1 MIMPFG
7 DFNIKNIIIKIL
19 NVFKILG
26 EHSLKFQKVLSVLWS
41 FGATKDWHNLVG
53 SFSCELKLTL
63 ADFHQVLASLDE
75 GFVLSEDGLI
85 GIEVPILFGGVFLDH
100 VLVLE
105 ANLFPFFAAVDAF
118 LEIKHAFLNVT
129 GKHVIFVNL
138 CSASLDDLVANLG
151 KETLHSFWSV
161 VENTELPDYTDSH

>member
-19 NVFKILG
+19 NVFKILR
-26 EHSLKFQKVLSVLWS
+26 EHSLKFQKVLGVLWS
-41 FGATKDWHNLVG
+41 FGATKDWHDLVG

-85 GIEVPILFGGVFLDH
+85 GIEVPILFGGVFLINFMHLPFYVGLFLCDIIQSL
-100 VLVLE
+100 VLVKQKYVMK
-105 ANLFPFFAAVDAF
+105 F
-118 LEIKHAFLNVT
+118 K
-129 GKHVIFVNL
+129 
-138 CSASLDDLVANLG
+138 
-151 KETLHSFWSV
+151 LHDNKNAPSEMV
-161 VENTELPDYTDSH
+161 